1 MLRLLRFGY
10 GEPEYPL
17 SGGVRILD
25 FRRCRGHCELMDLYD
40 VTNVIKFDGGEMRE
54 GKANTTCSKD

>member
-17 SGGVRILD
+17 SSGVRILD
-25 FRRCRGHCELMDLYD
+25 FRRRRGHCELMDLYD
-40 VTNVIKFDGGEMRE
+40 VTNAIKFDSGEIRE
-54 GKANTTCSKD
+54 RKAKRYTQ